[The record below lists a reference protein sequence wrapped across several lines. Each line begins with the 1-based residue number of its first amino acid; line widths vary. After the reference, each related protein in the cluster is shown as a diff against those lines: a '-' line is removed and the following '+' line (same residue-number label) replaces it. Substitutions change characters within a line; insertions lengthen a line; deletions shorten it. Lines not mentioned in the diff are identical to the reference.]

1 MEVQKFSCRSS
12 STGVLALPCSMCL
25 AELQSIKHP
34 WICQGRS
41 RAVLTRGRAHWQNPA
56 GFSSSWALH
65 CSSPAQLIIRKG
77 EFCLTPGRVLKCSD
91 GIESRSSSIVITLK
105 FKSGSLTIDWQ
116 QVSSMALAFQHC
128 RWIIFHGKLACTSGS
143 WQELYPCMTPTSISI
158 FHLHSFSAVWSCHR
172 PGTEPCS
179 NTGSIFSS
187 ATALTGALDKSSLC
201 VLQPSQRWDKDNN
214 SDLYHTWILNNRVQ
228 NTLLFYIEHWNSAVG
243 SKTASPSLLSSPHK
257 NPNK

>member
-1 MEVQKFSCRSS
+1 MEVQFSCRSS
-12 STGVLALPCSMCL
+12 STGVLALPCSVCL
-25 AELQSIKHP
+25 AEVQSIKHP

-41 RAVLTRGRAHWQNPA
+41 RAVLTRGRAHCQDPA

-91 GIESRSSSIVITLK
+91 GIENRSSSIVITLK

-128 RWIIFHGKLACTSGS
+128 RWIIFHGKLAVYLR
-143 WQELYPCMTPTSISI
+143 ELTRAVSLYDS
-158 FHLHSFSAVWSCHR
+158 HLHQHFPFALLLRSVIVSQTRHWTLLKHRFYFQLCH
-172 PGTEPCS
+172 CS
-179 NTGSIFSS
+179 DRGLGQII
-187 ATALTGALDKSSLC
+187 C